1 MIITK
6 STSIKEALAIGK
18 ECSKCGNC
26 CSYSSGALFD
36 ADIPR
41 IAEFLKIT
49 KKALK
54 EEYLEEVEKFNTLR
68 LRPKLIRQKDRP
80 HGRCV
85 FLEDNN
91 HCRIHE
97 VKPTECRIG
106 NCGQDGEKLSIWF
119 RLNYYVNPYD
129 PESIRQWAMYLETN
143 QTISGGNLTDLVPD
157 KERLSKML
165 NYSELRKK

>member
-6 STSIKEALAIGK
+6 STSIGEALAIGK

-26 CSYSSGALFD
+26 CSYSSGALLD

-41 IAEFLKIT
+41 IAEYLKIT
-49 KKALK
+49 EKALR
-54 EEYLEEVEKFNTLR
+54 EEYLEEVEKFNTKR
-68 LRPKLIRQKDRP
+68 LRPKLIRQDNRP
-80 HGRCV
+80 YGRCI

-106 NCGQDGEKLSIWF
+106 NCGPDGEKLSIWF
-119 RLNYYVNPYD
+119 RLNYYVDPYD
-129 PESIRQWAMYLETN
+129 PESIRQWAMYLET
-143 QTISGGNLTDLVPD
+143 QSTISGGNLTDLVPD